1 MNLYR
6 NEKLLEAFDLY
17 VREQDA
23 LLPTEEEL
31 STITLSPE
39 FQAKMER
46 MLTLR
51 KRGYYH
57 MFGTWGRR
65 VASIL
70 IALLVATTTVTVSV
84 KALREKVIEFFTE
97 VFDTHTVVTFA
108 DDTPDVPDEITFEPR
123 KPSYIPNGYVVESEE
138 AANAVCRI
146 SYVNRN
152 GVRVTYRQRLKDNNS
167 MIADTEGTHTSE
179 ISIGTYYGVSYIN
192 KGILFIV
199 FADEEYVYTIS
210 GDLEKEELIKISE
223 SILKK

>member
-97 VFDTHTVVTFA
+97 VFDTHTVVTFV
-108 DDTPDVPDEITFEPR
+108 DDTPDVPDEIALEPR
-123 KPSYIPNGYVVESEE
+123 KPSYIPEGYVMETEE
-138 AANAVCRI
+138 YLNTSYRVAYINGNGDRI
-146 SYVNRN
+146 V
-152 GVRVTYRQRLKDNNS
+152 YRQRWKDS
-167 MIADTEGTHTSE
+167 SEIILDTENAQSCE
-179 ISIGTYYGVSYIN
+179 IAVGSRHVISYIS
-192 KGILFIV
+192 KGTTFITFTDEAYV
-199 FADEEYVYTIS
+199 FTLS
-210 GDLEKEELIKISE
+210 GVLNVETLMKIIESIKIC
-223 SILKK
+223 